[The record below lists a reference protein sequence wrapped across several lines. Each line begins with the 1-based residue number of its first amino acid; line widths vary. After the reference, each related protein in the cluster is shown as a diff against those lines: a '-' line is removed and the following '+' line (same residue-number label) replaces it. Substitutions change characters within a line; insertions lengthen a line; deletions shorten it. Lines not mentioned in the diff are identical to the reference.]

1 MPGQQRQKRRSI
13 GEDIS
18 HHRVALPS
26 THSNSNSG
34 ISATEMTASSGS
46 SSSSAAPPVAS
57 REGAVAAAKHAR
69 ATARSM
75 GRHSAA
81 GGGLVDPRKEIAIPR
96 FKAHE
101 VVLGTKLGRGG
112 FSNVYEIVRFDL
124 QQQQQQQQ
132 QHPPEKE
139 SSSQRQRR
147 QQRPTISG
155 EGGGGNEIVG
165 VPVGGALADSLR
177 ALVPKRR
184 RSSRSSRNSHRS
196 SRSSSAHSLEGGEAK
211 KEESDDKIAQCN
223 RIAPNGEHDDAS
235 ESSSSEDEIPTEQL
249 DRICCRLS
257 SKASMSSADDEI
269 VHPML
274 QRGQSTTHFHS
285 YHVTARQFLA
295 QHCIRG
301 AQSKNEPSTPRY
313 ALKRLRPEVM
323 AEDDT
328 YAMGAADLV
337 VEARFLASLEHP
349 NIVKIRGMAHGDC
362 DAFASGVEGH
372 YFLVLDRLS
381 ETLTQRIGRWRKETK
396 LWRKGRLKGNLF
408 DRRGRKWNDH
418 LARRVEV
425 AFELANALKYLHG
438 KNIIFRDLKPDNVGF
453 DCRGDCKLFDFGLAK
468 ELRDE
473 ERVDDPDVVD
483 NGHRPQRPVVENTL
497 RASARRKGKMF
508 TDVYEMS
515 APCGS
520 YRYMAPEV
528 IEAKPYNFSADTYSF
543 AMLLYEISLM
553 KKPYAHMGREEL
565 IEKVTVEQY
574 RPELP
579 MEGRTALPS
588 SLRSY
593 LTLGWSTNLRYRPTM
608 FGTCDTLF
616 KIVESLK
623 GSTLDEEKR
632 PSAYDR
638 RRSTFVLRGTIGL
651 GSGGGSNRSLM
662 GKISS
667 NRN

>member
-1 MPGQQRQKRRSI
+1 
-13 GEDIS
+13 
-18 HHRVALPS
+18 
-26 THSNSNSG
+26 
-34 ISATEMTASSGS
+34 
-46 SSSSAAPPVAS
+46 
-57 REGAVAAAKHAR
+57 
-69 ATARSM
+69 
-75 GRHSAA
+75 
-81 GGGLVDPRKEIAIPR
+81 
-96 FKAHE
+96 
-101 VVLGTKLGRGG
+101 
-112 FSNVYEIVRFDL
+112 
-124 QQQQQQQQ
+124 
-132 QHPPEKE
+132 
-139 SSSQRQRR
+139 
-147 QQRPTISG
+147 
-155 EGGGGNEIVG
+155 
-165 VPVGGALADSLR
+165 
-177 ALVPKRR
+177 
-184 RSSRSSRNSHRS
+184 
-196 SRSSSAHSLEGGEAK
+196 
-211 KEESDDKIAQCN
+211 
-223 RIAPNGEHDDAS
+223 
-235 ESSSSEDEIPTEQL
+235 
-249 DRICCRLS
+249 
-257 SKASMSSADDEI
+257 MSSADDLDISDDDNNNDDDGEI
-269 VHPML
+269 IHPML
-274 QRGQSTTHFHS
+274 LRGQSTTHFHS

-313 ALKRLRPEVM
+313 ALKRLRPDVM

-362 DAFASGVEGH
+362 EAFASGVEGD

-381 ETLTQRIGRWRKETK
+381 ETLTQRIGRWRKETR
-396 LWRKGRLKGNLF
+396 LWQKGSLKGNLF

-425 AFELANALKYLHG
+425 AFELANALKYLHS

-468 ELRDE
+468 EMRDE
-473 ERVDDPDVVD
+473 ERVDDPDDVG
-483 NGHRPQRPVVENTL
+483 NGG
-497 RASARRKGKMF
+497 RASARRKGTMF

-553 KKPYAHMGREEL
+553 KKPYANMGREE
-565 IEKVTVEQY
+565 VTVEQY

-588 SLRSY
+588 SLRSH
-593 LTLGWSTNLRYRPTM
+593 LTLGWSANLRYRPTM
-608 FGTCDTLF
+608 EGTCDTLF

-623 GSTLDEEKR
+623 GSAIDEEKR

-651 GSGGGSNRSLM
+651 SGGGSNRSLM
-662 GKISS
+662 GKIGS
-667 NRN
+667 NRNLFKPRNSSLDSDQ

>member
-1 MPGQQRQKRRSI
+1 
-13 GEDIS
+13 
-18 HHRVALPS
+18 
-26 THSNSNSG
+26 
-34 ISATEMTASSGS
+34 
-46 SSSSAAPPVAS
+46 
-57 REGAVAAAKHAR
+57 
-69 ATARSM
+69 
-75 GRHSAA
+75 
-81 GGGLVDPRKEIAIPR
+81 
-96 FKAHE
+96 
-101 VVLGTKLGRGG
+101 
-112 FSNVYEIVRFDL
+112 
-124 QQQQQQQQ
+124 
-132 QHPPEKE
+132 
-139 SSSQRQRR
+139 
-147 QQRPTISG
+147 
-155 EGGGGNEIVG
+155 
-165 VPVGGALADSLR
+165 
-177 ALVPKRR
+177 
-184 RSSRSSRNSHRS
+184 
-196 SRSSSAHSLEGGEAK
+196 
-211 KEESDDKIAQCN
+211 
-223 RIAPNGEHDDAS
+223 
-235 ESSSSEDEIPTEQL
+235 
-249 DRICCRLS
+249 
-257 SKASMSSADDEI
+257 MSSADDLDISDDNDEDDNGEI

-468 ELRDE
+468 ELRGE

-553 KKPYAHMGREEL
+553 KKPYANMGLEEL
-565 IEKVTVEQY
+565 IEKVTVDQY

-667 NRN
+667 NHN